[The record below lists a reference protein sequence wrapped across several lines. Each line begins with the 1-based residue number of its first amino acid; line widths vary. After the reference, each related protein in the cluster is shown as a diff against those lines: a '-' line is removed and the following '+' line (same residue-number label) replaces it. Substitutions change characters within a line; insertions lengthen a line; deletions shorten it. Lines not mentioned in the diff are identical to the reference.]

1 MAKKIEEGANTSAWE
16 VRKDGEVFEHGSEET
31 FPNAEKRKL
40 IREGG
45 YEIYLNG
52 KVYGR

>member
-1 MAKKIEEGANTSAWE
+1 MAKQPEENQSASAWE
-16 VRKDGEVFEHGSEET
+16 VRKDDIVYEHGPEET
-31 FPNAEKRKL
+31 FPNADRRKML
-40 IREGG
+40 RAGG

>member
-1 MAKKIEEGANTSAWE
+1 MAKKPEEIKSAFAWE
-16 VRKDGEVFEHGSEET
+16 VRKNGEVFEHGSEET